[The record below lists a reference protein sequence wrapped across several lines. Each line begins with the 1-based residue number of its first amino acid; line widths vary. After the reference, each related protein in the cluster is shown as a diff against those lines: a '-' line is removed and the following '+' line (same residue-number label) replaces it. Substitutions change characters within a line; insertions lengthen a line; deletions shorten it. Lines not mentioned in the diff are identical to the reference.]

1 FDRDEQGGFWYQI
14 GRNQPFM
21 RSRTSFALTA
31 AGVTA
36 LYGAGEY
43 DAAEVRAGLAYL
55 HNPRNRPDAWRMTG
69 SFDYFYSHYYAVQAM
84 YQAGGDHWKRWFPRV
99 RDEILGGMNESGHWE
114 DLVGPVYATAMATII
129 LQIPY
134 RYLPIFER

>member
-1 FDRDEQGGFWYQI
+1 
-14 GRNQPFM
+14 
-21 RSRTSFALTA
+21 
-31 AGVTA
+31 
-36 LYGAGEY
+36 
-43 DAAEVRAGLAYL
+43 
-55 HNPRNRPDAWRMTG
+55 
-69 SFDYFYSHYYAVQAM
+69 M